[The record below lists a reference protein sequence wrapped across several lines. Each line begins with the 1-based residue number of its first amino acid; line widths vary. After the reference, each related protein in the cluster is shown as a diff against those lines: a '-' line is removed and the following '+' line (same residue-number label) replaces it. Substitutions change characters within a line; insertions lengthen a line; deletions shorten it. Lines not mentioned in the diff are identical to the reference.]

1 MTEQNRTYCSGYDKT
16 YAVDRTEQKIWVRTA
31 QNMKHIGVNPTENQ
45 NTAVHRADA
54 HVAHADDDD
63 EREFWN

>member
-1 MTEQNRTYCSGYDKT
+1 M
-16 YAVDRTEQKIWVRTA
+16 RTA

-54 HVAHADDDD
+54 HDAHADDDD

>member
-1 MTEQNRTYCSGYDKT
+1 
-16 YAVDRTEQKIWVRTA
+16 
-31 QNMKHIGVNPTENQ
+31 MKHIGVNPTENQ

-63 EREFWN
+63 ERAVSYTHLTLPTSV